1 MKKVLGCIRRADQDF
16 HLIEAGDH
24 ILVGI
29 SGGKDSVLLVK
40 ALRLYQYF
48 SKKPFTLTAATLNLG
63 IGETDFSPVQR
74 LCQELEVPYVL
85 RETGIG
91 RIIFEERREKNPCAL
106 CANMRRG
113 ALNTLANELGANKV
127 ALGHHREDVLETFL
141 LSLLYEGRIH
151 TFSPKTEL
159 TRTGI
164 TVIRP
169 MVYLPEN
176 HIKHVVR
183 VQALP
188 VVKSPCP
195 AGGHTKR
202 EEMKTL
208 LTHLCQYSP
217 DLKDKMVN
225 ALKNAQILK

>member
-1 MKKVLGCIRRADQDF
+1 MKKVLGCVRRADQDF
-16 HLIEAGDH
+16 NLIEPGDH
-24 ILVGI
+24 IMVGV

-48 SKKPFTLTAATLNLG
+48 SKKDFRLTAATLTMG
-63 IGETDFSPVQR
+63 IGNADYEPVAAMCR
-74 LCQELEVPYVL
+74 ELGVPYVV
-85 RETGIG
+85 RETNIG
-91 RIIFEERREKNPCAL
+91 RIVFEERKEKNPCAL

-151 TFSPKTEL
+151 TFSPRTEL
-159 TRTGI
+159 ARSGI

-183 VQALP
+183 VQSLP
-188 VVKSPCP
+188 IVKSPCP
-195 AGGHTKR
+195 AGGKTKR
-202 EEMKTL
+202 EDMKAL
-208 LTHLCQYSP
+208 LTQLCKHSP
-217 DLKDKMVN
+217 DLKEKMLH